1 MSLSLQDLVKRLIAR
16 VEISGNILP
25 DRMAVARHVIQDL
38 APFILIIVKEEV
50 KAELRQRA
58 GKDKQQ

>member
-1 MSLSLQDLVKRLIAR
+1 MSLSLQDLVKRLIAK

-25 DRMAVARHVIQDL
+25 DRMAVARRVIEEL
-38 APFILIIVKEEV
+38 APFILVVVREEV

-58 GKDKQQ
+58 GKEKQQ